1 MKSDQ
6 RKKNLEASNHNT
18 GQDTEETND
27 SHLPFLPSCRKE
39 APAALHPVY
48 HTDFQKGNY
57 IPFKMSKD
65 VAVVKKTTT
74 EEEEYTIK
82 PQATTPSLDTSEWP
96 LLLKNY
102 DKRESPDR
110 IL

>member
-6 RKKNLEASNHNT
+6 RKKNLEASNNT
-18 GQDTEETND
+18 GQDTRKPTTRTFRFFPPVAKK
-27 SHLPFLPSCRKE
+27 HLPRFTRYITQFP
-39 APAALHPVY
+39 
-48 HTDFQKGNY
+48 KGNY
-57 IPFKMSKD
+57 NPFKMSKE

-82 PQATTPSLDTSEWP
+82 PQATTPSLDTSQWP

-102 DKRESPDR
+102 DKREFPDT
-110 IL
+110 IQ